1 MSISIDQKPART
13 SMRGILKSGPRMGA
27 DYSADLPHPDLVPP
41 GHVKVRVEAASVCG
55 TDREIWKYSPA
66 AQAFNLRLPVVMGHE
81 GSGTVVEVG
90 EGTSDFSPGDN
101 VAFDSH
107 IACLY
112 CYHCRNG
119 RAHLCENMLLLG
131 LHIDGLFAEY
141 CVVPVQATYKLPSG
155 FDLET
160 AALLE
165 PAGVAMHALQ
175 EHGHAVLGK
184 RVLITGGGPV
194 GLFIAELCRL
204 GGAASVVVV
213 EPNPYRRKFAE
224 SLGAKTLEPGPG
236 VPEQVHAMSTDR
248 LGFDVG
254 FEASGH
260 PASFD
265 AIAQSLRKGGSFVAV
280 GFGGPVSGFDVSEYL
295 NRRNITF
302 RGSFGR
308 LLWSTWDDLVV
319 LIEEG
324 KLDLAKFIT
333 HRLPLSE
340 IERAVELLSGESCK
354 VLLLPRLENGQ

>member
-1 MSISIDQKPART
+1 MSMPTNQKPVRNT
-13 SMRGILKSGPRMGA
+13 MRGILKPGPRPGV
-27 DYSADLPHPDLVPP
+27 DYSTALSHPDVVPP
-41 GHVKVRVEAASVCG
+41 GHIKVRVQAVSVCG

-66 AQAFNLRLPVVMGHE
+66 AQAFNLRLPVVVGHE

-90 EGTSDFSPGDN
+90 EGGLGISPGDN

-107 IACLY
+107 IACLH

-141 CVVPVQATYKLPSG
+141 CVVPVQAAYKLPPG

-165 PAGVAMHALQ
+165 PAGVAMHAMQ

-204 GGAASVVVV
+204 GGAAKVVVV

-224 SLGAKTLEPGPG
+224 GLGATTLEPGPG
-236 VPEQVHAMSTDR
+236 VPEQVHAMGADR

-260 PASFD
+260 PSSFN

-280 GFGGPVSGFDVSEYL
+280 GFGNPVGDFDVSEHL

-319 LIEEG
+319 LVGEG

-354 VLLLPRLENGQ
+354 VLLLPRMDDDK